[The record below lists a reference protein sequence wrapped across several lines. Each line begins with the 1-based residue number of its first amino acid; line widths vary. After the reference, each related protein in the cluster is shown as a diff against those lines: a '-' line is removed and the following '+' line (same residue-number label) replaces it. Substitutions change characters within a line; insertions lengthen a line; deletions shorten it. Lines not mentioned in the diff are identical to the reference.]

1 MKTRNGAPF
10 PSVTEVA
17 ACVSAAVYAFHAHNR
32 QSPGLP
38 IIRDQIDSLDIT
50 VAADGKGGYAYQT
63 GDNSFVGPCYHYPFW
78 GVSSVSGDWAKVREI
93 AIEIR
98 EQILEI
104 ASQ

>member
-1 MKTRNGAPF
+1 MKTRNGAAF
-10 PSVTEVA
+10 PSVAEVA
-17 ACVSAAVYAFHAHNR
+17 ACVSAAVSAFHAHNR

-63 GDNSFVGPCYHYPFW
+63 GDNSFMGSCYHYPFW
-78 GVSSVSGDWAKVREI
+78 GVSSVSGGVNVREI
-93 AIEIR
+93 AVEIR